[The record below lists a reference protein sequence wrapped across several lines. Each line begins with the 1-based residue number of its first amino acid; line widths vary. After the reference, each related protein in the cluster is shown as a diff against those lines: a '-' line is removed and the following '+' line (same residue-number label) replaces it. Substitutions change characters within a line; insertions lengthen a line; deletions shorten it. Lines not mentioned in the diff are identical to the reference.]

1 MTAKN
6 KLCRAYSKRL
16 KQMNKTFFTKPDTG
30 LNVFVEYLRY
40 LRDLRVVTVPHDIY
54 SDEQAKLCVATLVAA
69 IAEFDAW
76 KANQEP
82 DKKTFH
88 WNNFMELTKQN
99 FTEWITLNDSV

>member
-6 KLCRAYSKRL
+6 QLSKAYSKRL
-16 KQMNKTFFTKPDTG
+16 KQLNKSFFTKPDTG
-30 LNVFVEYLRY
+30 IDIFVEYLRY
-40 LRDLRVVTVPHDIY
+40 LRDLHVVTTAHDIY
-54 SDEQAKLCVATLVAA
+54 SDEQAKLCVATIVAA

-76 KANQEP
+76 KTCTES

-99 FTEWITLNDSV
+99 FTDWITLNDSV